1 MRNGFDLTLVA
12 HLWASKV
19 KFQSK
24 TKFMRKL
31 LSMLALGS
39 MAIAFVACEDDV
51 VPDTPTITSPSITNV
66 QVENEADITFNVT
79 VPGGYKTVAVSGS
92 GGTVTKKSEPALG
105 SVSGTVV
112 VTFLADATAGAGSA
126 TITVTDNNNK
136 IATQTGV
143 VNKTAEPQKPVVEV
157 FASESGVGTTTWT
170 SGNIYVLRGFI
181 FVNDGQTLT
190 IEPGTVIKGQPGDG
204 AGASA
209 LIVSRGGII
218 DAEGESDNPIIFTAL
233 ADDTDD
239 PEDLPLNTRGQ
250 WGGLILLGK
259 APINHSAGET
269 VIEGLPETDDR
280 GVYGNGTPNDFTTGV
295 DDNSGVVAYVSV
307 RHGGTEIGA
316 GNEINGLTMGGVG
329 RGTTIHHIEVWGND
343 DDGFEWFGG
352 TVNTSYLAS
361 MYNQDDAFDW
371 DFGWRGQN
379 QFWLAYQQPD
389 FAGSDRGMELDGA
402 HSGNLSATVFSE
414 PTVFNMTLVGALN
427 TGSGANCIYMTEG
440 SGGYI
445 RNSIVTNFR
454 AGINLVTTGDPG
466 NKILDRLNAGKL
478 DFDNNIFFS
487 IGAFTTVAEV
497 ASGTSDAPT
506 RAALET
512 NLAAGNNTF
521 ADPQLAGI
529 AEGSFDPLPAAAGP
543 AFEDLFTVPAAPV
556 DGFTYETVT
565 HKGAFGATNWLL
577 GWTAAFEYGVAE

>member
-1 MRNGFDLTLVA
+1 MF
-12 HLWASKV
+12 
-19 KFQSK
+19 
-24 TKFMRKL
+24 
-31 LSMLALGS
+31 
-39 MAIAFVACEDDV
+39 AIAAMVTSFVACDDDEAL
-51 VPDTPTITSPSITNV
+51 PDGPSIASSAITNV
-66 QVENEADITFNVT
+66 QVENSADVTFNVT
-79 VPGGYKTVAVSGS
+79 SPGGYKSVAISGT
-92 GGTVTKKSEPALG
+92 GGTTTKKSEPTVAATTG
-105 SVSGTVV
+105 AVV
-112 VTFLADATAGAGSA
+112 VTFAADATAGAGSV

-136 IATQTGV
+136 SATQTAV

-157 FASESGVGTTTWT
+157 FASEDGVGTTTWT
-170 SGNIYVLRGFI
+170 SGNIYILRGFI

-209 LIVSRGGII
+209 LIVARGGKI
-218 DAEGESDNPIIFTAL
+218 DAEGTSTDPIIFTAL

-239 PEDLPLNTRGQ
+239 ADDLPLDTRGQ
-250 WGGLILLGK
+250 WGGLIILGK

-295 DDNSGVVAYVSV
+295 ADNSGLVAYVSL

-329 RGTTIHHIEVWGND
+329 RGTSIHHVEVWGND

-371 DFGWRGQN
+371 DFGWKGQN
-379 QFWLAYQQPD
+379 QFWLAYQTPA

-402 HSGNLSATVFSE
+402 HSGNLSATTFSE
-414 PTVFNMTLVGALN
+414 PTVFNMTLIGALN

-445 RNSIVTNFR
+445 RNSIITNFR
-454 AGINLVTTGDPG
+454 AGINMTTVGDPN
-466 NKILDRLNAGKL
+466 NKQLDRLNAGKL
-478 DFDNNIFFS
+478 DFDKNIFFN
-487 IGAFTTVAEV
+487 IGAFTTIAQV
-497 ASGTSDAPT
+497 ASSTSDVPT
-506 RAALET
+506 RTAIET
-512 NLAAGNNTF
+512 NLAAGGNTY
-521 ADPQLAGI
+521 ADPQLGGI
-529 AEGSFDPLPAAAGP
+529 AAGALNPLPAAAGP
-543 AFEDLFTVPAAPV
+543 AFQDLFVAPTTPV
-556 DGFTYETVT
+556 DGFTYQTVT
-565 HKGAFGATNWLL
+565 FKGAFGATNWLT
-577 GWTAAFEYGVAE
+577 GWTAASEYGITD